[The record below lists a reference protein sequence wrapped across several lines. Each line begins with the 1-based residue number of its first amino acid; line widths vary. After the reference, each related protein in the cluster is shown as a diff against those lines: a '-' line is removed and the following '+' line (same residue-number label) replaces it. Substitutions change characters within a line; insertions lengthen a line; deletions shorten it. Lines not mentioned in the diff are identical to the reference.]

1 MLEESP
7 QTPAPHRRSLLAGLL
22 SFIPA
27 FALIAT
33 SLLSTHPVVVLA
45 LLAGSAWMLTAIC
58 AGIGY
63 AMERDFLRSVLRR
76 GSVSFFMLVL
86 HASFMA
92 LVLAGPVWWLLDE
105 PSLLGA
111 LLLSAAFLVAL
122 LVPWR
127 MWPALTWPLIVD
139 EVHAEAASPGV
150 VLRRSFA
157 SALQLTDEHELFFS
171 HGLLSSLAMFLVC
184 AGALV
189 IALFLPAF
197 SFEMRLSAAVLY
209 ALVLVPLA
217 SLVLVT
223 RCMSAIALDARAR
236 RSESRREVVD
246 TESPAP
252 PVLAADLGVFDA
264 SVALLAAARSGNVEL
279 ALAALE
285 RGANP
290 DAAPLADERD
300 QRSALIHAVLLPDLR
315 LLRALIGRGVDLNH
329 AHSGLSPLLAASRDS
344 LQGRPEAIMTLLAN
358 GADPDVVDAALN
370 TPLHHAALCSE
381 PIVAALLLD
390 AGTRINS
397 VNRDGMTALGIACAN
412 ANWALATFLLD
423 RGALA
428 EVEHAQPAIL
438 LAASTAEDDAEG
450 VRLLLKR
457 KHKVDARGLLDRT
470 ALMAAALAGHQA
482 VAEVLLDAGAQ
493 MALRDRNGT
502 NALMEAARSGSVAII
517 QSLGRRKVD
526 PDLVD
531 SLGRTALMIAC
542 GSRAGGEDAVRALL
556 DIGADRALIAGDGRR
571 AVDFA
576 AAIGRWPIVAMLD
589 PGVELP
595 TSMAGELAE
604 TPLDAARLF
613 DALRFGNWPVVE
625 ELRAATVARPAHEL
639 AQIYLGLQDADLG
652 AARDWILNLGLPAD
666 VRVGGGKTLADA
678 LLEGLP
684 ITAAAAIQFARRGFP
699 MGGASLL
706 AHVLALAPVGSD
718 NGALC
723 ELAGE
728 LLQRGGDG
736 FGRAGNEATPL
747 HLACALGNATLVE
760 DLLQRGSDP
769 NARDTRARLPLH
781 YALKSAPSHATAIV
795 KLLIRHGADPERAA
809 ASGETALGLVLS
821 RADRELNYWL
831 NWPRWRLPGRALV
844 AADLPAAAAAGD
856 VDAVD
861 KLLALGFSVDSVD
874 SQGASALIRA
884 AGSGYAALVVRL
896 LDVGANPGFAAQSG
910 ATCLSAAVSARR
922 EAVVRTL
929 LEQGVE
935 PDQRLPGGG
944 TPLMIAAALGLPRLA
959 EPLLTRGADPNAVDA
974 RGNTALH
981 AAAQFSF
988 DSRDTA
994 VAKELLAL
1002 LLRHGARVDSLNP
1015 SGQDAL
1021 LILLGARAEPGAE
1034 CEAGH
1039 LAQLTGLLLDKGA
1052 AIDRRDSRG
1061 VSALHCCAMHGLL
1074 GVARMLKSR
1083 GAALDQVDT
1092 LGRTAGDIAA
1102 LLGYVDVAAELGAVR
1117 PSVPGPRLTLRK
1129 RVSDN

>member
-1 MLEESP
+1 MVEESP

-27 FALIAT
+27 LALYAT
-33 SLLSTHPVVVLA
+33 SLLSAHPVVVLA

-58 AGIGY
+58 AGIGF
-63 AMERDFLRSVLRR
+63 AMERDFLRSVIRR

-86 HASFMA
+86 HTSFMA

-111 LLLSAAFLVAL
+111 LLLSAALLVAL

-127 MWPALTWPLIVD
+127 IWPALTWPLIVD
-139 EVHAEAASPGV
+139 EVHAEAASPGA

-223 RCMSAIALDARAR
+223 RCMSAIALDARVR
-236 RSESRREVVD
+236 RSGSRKEIAE
-246 TESPAP
+246 TQTPAP
-252 PVLAADLGVFDA
+252 VLVADLGVFDA

-290 DAAPLADERD
+290 EAAPLADDRD

-329 AHSGLSPLLAASRDS
+329 GHSGLSPLLAASRDS
-344 LQGRPEAIMTLLAN
+344 LQGRPEAVMTLLAN

-390 AGTRINS
+390 AGTRINA

-412 ANWALATFLLD
+412 ANWTLATFLLD

-438 LAASTAEDDAEG
+438 LAASTAEDDADG

-470 ALMAAALAGHQA
+470 ALMAAALAGHQT
-482 VAEVLLDAGAQ
+482 VVEVLLGAGAQ

-531 SLGRTALMIAC
+531 SLGRSALMIAC

-556 DIGADRALIAGDGRR
+556 DIGADRALVAGDGRR

-639 AQIYLGLQDADLG
+639 AQIFLGLQDPDLG
-652 AARDWILNLGLPAD
+652 AARDWILNLGLPGD

-684 ITAAAAIQFARRGFP
+684 NTAVAAIHFVRRGFP
-699 MGGASLL
+699 MGGAGLL
-706 AHVLALAPVGSD
+706 ARVLALAPVGSD

-728 LLQRGGDG
+728 LLQRGGDC

-747 HLACALGNATLVE
+747 HLACALGHAALVE
-760 DLLQRGSDP
+760 DLLLRGSDP

-781 YALKSAPSHATAIV
+781 YALKSAPNHATAIV
-795 KLLIRHGADPERAA
+795 KLLIRYGADPERAA

-861 KLLALGFSVDSVD
+861 KLLALGFAVDSVD

-896 LDVGANPGFAAQSG
+896 LDVGANPGFAAHSG
-910 ATCLSAAVSARR
+910 ATCLSAAVAARR

-994 VAKELLAL
+994 VTSELLAL

-1039 LAQLTGLLLDKGA
+1039 LAQLCGVLLDKGA

-1061 VSALHCCAMHGLL
+1061 VSPLHCCAMHGLL
-1074 GVARMLKSR
+1074 GVVRMLKSR
-1083 GAALDQVDT
+1083 GAALDQLDT

-1102 LLGYVDVAAELGAVR
+1102 LLGYVDVAAELGVVR